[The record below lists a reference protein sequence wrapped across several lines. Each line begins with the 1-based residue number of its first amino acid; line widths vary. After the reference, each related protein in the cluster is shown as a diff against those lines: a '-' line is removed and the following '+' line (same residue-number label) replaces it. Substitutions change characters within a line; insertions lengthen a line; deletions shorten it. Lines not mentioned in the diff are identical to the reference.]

1 MSVIAGVVVAL
12 VTSLL
17 VLVLLWMSG
26 FALVP
31 GSPVAFFMM
40 FTSIASGIIFWFG
53 MLEPVSTMAIV
64 ATALVGI
71 VVGFGGFYI
80 YFFFFPV
87 IFPGRGSMLTLVMM
101 PIIPCLLLA
110 TFVAIFE
117 PKLPIGT

>member
-17 VLVLLWMSG
+17 VLGLLRMSA

-31 GSPVAFFMM
+31 GTPVFLGMM

-53 MLEPVSTMAIV
+53 MLEPVSTAAIV

-71 VVGFGGFYI
+71 VIGFGGFYM
-80 YFFFFPV
+80 YFLFFPM